1 MDTGSGGFTE
11 SVADMSINTCREI
24 SIRLDSV
31 IWDFNGTILDDVA
44 LAAASISKVLR
55 GRNLPDLDVS
65 THRRVFG
72 FPISEYY
79 ERIGFDLSVDVLAGV
94 SDEFHE
100 VYLAGVGAC
109 SLNDGVLELLEF
121 FQRSNVAQFI
131 LSAAEQTMLES
142 WVRIHQLEPFF
153 KAVYGL
159 PDRLGKTKTDR
170 GIDLLSH
177 HAIDSSQTLFIG
189 DTDHDAEVAE
199 ALGSQ
204 SVVVLQ
210 GHQDRARFE
219 GHTCDVFG
227 DFGDLMC
234 SLFEIDGVCFRQV
247 TG

>member
-1 MDTGSGGFTE
+1 
-11 SVADMSINTCREI
+11 MSTDASRETL
-24 SIRLDSV
+24 IRLKSV

-55 GRNLPDLDVS
+55 RRNLPDLDVS

-79 ERIGFDLSVDVLAGV
+79 ERIGFDLSVEVLADV

-100 VYLAGVGAC
+100 AYLDGVGTC

-142 WVRIHQLEPFF
+142 WVRIHELAPFF

-159 PDRLGKTKTDR
+159 PDRLAKTKTDR
-170 GIDLLSH
+170 GIDLLSDH
-177 HAIDSSQTLFIG
+177 TIDPSQALFIG

-199 ALGSQ
+199 ALGSHPLI
-204 SVVVLQ
+204 VLQ
-210 GHQDRARFE
+210 GHQDQTRFD
-219 GHTCDVFG
+219 GHTGDVFR

-234 SLFEIDGVCFRQV
+234 FLCENDGMVLQAR
-247 TG
+247 TEE